1 MAGQNWYSK
10 TRSWSD
16 LVNKETKDKAKEA
29 VRLRKSGKSVKEIA
43 KTLDLSESRIYEYLR
58 TK

>member
-1 MAGQNWYSK
+1 MSGKNWHSK
-10 TRSWSD
+10 TGSWSD

-29 VRLRKSGKSVKEIA
+29 ARLRKSGKSVKEIA
-43 KTLDLSESRIYEYLR
+43 KALGLSESRIYEYLR

>member
-1 MAGQNWYSK
+1 MSGKNWHSK

-16 LVNKETKDKAKEA
+16 LVRKDTKDKAKDA
-29 VRLRKSGKSVKEIA
+29 ARLRRAGKSVKEIA
-43 KTLDLSESRIYEYLR
+43 ATLNLSTSRIYEYLR

>member
-1 MAGQNWYSK
+1 MAGQNWHSK

-29 VRLRKSGKSVKEIA
+29 VRLRKSGKPVKEIA
-43 KTLDLSESRIYEYLR
+43 KALGLSESRIYEYLR